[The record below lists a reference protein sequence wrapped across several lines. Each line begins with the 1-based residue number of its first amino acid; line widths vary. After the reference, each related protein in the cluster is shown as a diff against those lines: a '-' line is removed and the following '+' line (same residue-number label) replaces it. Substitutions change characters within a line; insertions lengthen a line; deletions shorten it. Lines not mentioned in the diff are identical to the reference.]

1 MEILRKA
8 ALLWK
13 NQRKDLE
20 NNGEMLADAVRR
32 RYQSLAVSAD
42 KLDKT
47 LLARACTMYLRQFDW
62 KWGGFGTAP
71 KFPAAHN
78 LLFLMCYGRA
88 ENNAAA
94 IRMVEMTLE
103 AMAKGGICDH
113 IGGGFSR
120 YSTDDQWLVP
130 HFEKMLYDNALLLW
144 AYAEAYRLTEK
155 ACTGMWPGIR
165 RIIC

>member
-1 MEILRKA
+1 M
-8 ALLWK
+8 
-13 NQRKDLE
+13 
-20 NNGEMLADAVRR
+20 
-32 RYQSLAVSAD
+32 
-42 KLDKT
+42 
-47 LLARACTMYLRQFDW
+47 
-62 KWGGFGTAP
+62 
-71 KFPAAHN
+71 
-78 LLFLMCYGRA
+78 FLMCYGRA

-94 IRMVEMTLE
+94 IRMIEMTLE

-155 ACTGMWPGIR
+155 SVYRDVARDTADYMLRELWGEGFYCGQDADSDALRGNIMFLFPGRSSPFWVKKMERNFVIY
-165 RIIC
+165 II